1 MEDPAEL
8 LDSKAELD
16 QEEIERLLRENRALK
31 GRLDELERE
40 NRLLKQRNFDLS
52 MRYGRSVENRRQPFE
67 IVFSDSDLD
76 EDEDEDDDDEDRENG
91 GNSDERGSNVD
102 YDNEVSDDISLDN
115 EKNGHTQS
123 RNSVAEDAIKVTP
136 GNRSS
141 IGFSL
146 ATTGNS
152 SISSVTFSEAC
163 IEGSARNA
171 DNGTR
176 CKKVGGSYNS
186 VSDSATDSDVNN
198 LGSKAP
204 SNYTSHKNSQQDV
217 SGVYGG
223 SQSRPTDKRDT
234 MSESIDLSNK
244 EDTCEKPVRFPEIPD
259 SDRDGVSKQVDIEAA
274 TAAKERRGQRDN
286 EEQRLGSTNSAG
298 GGVLRRKEA
307 KQLKCY
313 AELDGH
319 EGAIYST
326 QYSPSGSLVASASFD
341 KTIRI
346 WDIGEQKQIAALS
359 GHQQTAFDIAWRYD
373 SAAVVS
379 AGFDRVCIEWDLEA
393 KQATSQLQCDGLV
406 QCVRY
411 STHNPRIVYSG
422 DSSGFISIH
431 DLRQPQGAT
440 KLSNDGSMV
449 NTIYCFNDETRLVSG
464 DRNGEIKMWDV
475 RIGRFMRLV
484 NSSTQSHAISYISV
498 VKNEKSGTEYMATN
512 SYDNVLRVYDRVD
525 DPSVPTPRAIHE
537 LRGIRSRNWP
547 IKNAFFDPLVA
558 QEQLLGLYND
568 DYYELDTRLQSEAR
582 GLQSMLF
589 LITGSAEPYAYL
601 YKLDTHSK
609 LARIDNKAKRDGRQ
623 RLEGHSDR
631 VYAVATHPTEIKACT
646 AGADSTVR
654 LWHVPSAGRL
664 LKEGNY

>member
-1 MEDPAEL
+1 MEDSTEF

-16 QEEIERLLRENRALK
+16 QEEIERLLRENRGLK

-52 MRYGRSVENRRQPFE
+52 MRYGRSAENRRQPFD
-67 IVFSDSDLD
+67 IVFSDSDL
-76 EDEDEDDDDEDRENG
+76 EDGGCDNT
-91 GNSDERGSNVD
+91 GNSDTSPGRRTGERG
-102 YDNEVSDDISLDN
+102 
-115 EKNGHTQS
+115 HS
-123 RNSVAEDAIKVTP
+123 RNSVHEDAISTTP
-136 GNRSS
+136 NNRSS
-141 IGFSL
+141 IGLSL

-163 IEGSARNA
+163 TEGSARNA
-171 DNGTR
+171 
-176 CKKVGGSYNS
+176 GGDTKHKEAGSSCNS
-186 VSDSATDSDVNN
+186 VGDSATDSDVY
-198 LGSKAP
+198 S
-204 SNYTSHKNSQQDV
+204 SHQEA
-217 SGVYGG
+217 SGVQARHTPSSHDVHGY
-223 SQSRPTDKRDT
+223 SRNRPTDTSGFLDET
-234 MSESIDLSNK
+234 VEH
-244 EDTCEKPVRFPEIPD
+244 
-259 SDRDGVSKQVDIEAA
+259 SDRDGDRSEISRNADAEAA
-274 TAAKERRGQRDN
+274 AATKEKRGQRDS
-286 EEQRLGSTNSAG
+286 EEQRLGTTNNSSG
-298 GGVLRRKEA
+298 GGTLRRKEA

-341 KTIRI
+341 KSVRV
-346 WDIGEQKQIAALS
+346 WDLSEQKQIAALS
-359 GHQQTAFDIAWRYD
+359 GHQQTAFDVAWRYD

-379 AGFDRVCIEWDLEA
+379 AGFDRMCIEWDLEA
-393 KQATSQLQCDGLV
+393 KQPTAQLQCDGLV

-411 STHNPRIVYSG
+411 STHNHRIVYSG

-475 RIGRFMRLV
+475 RIGKFMRLV
-484 NSSTQSHAISYISV
+484 NSSSQSHAISHISV
-498 VKNEKSGTEYMATN
+498 VKNEKSGTEYMAAN

-589 LITGSAEPYAYL
+589 LITGSAEPFAYL

-609 LARIDNKAKRDGRQ
+609 LARIDDKV
-623 RLEGHSDR
+623 S
-631 VYAVATHPTEIKACT
+631 ACY
-646 AGADSTVR
+646 SCE
-654 LWHVPSAGRL
+654 PL
-664 LKEGNY
+664 LLLLALGFKLMLC

>member
-16 QEEIERLLRENRALK
+16 QEEIERLLRENRGLK

-52 MRYGRSVENRRQPFE
+52 MRYGRSAENRRQPFE

-76 EDEDEDDDDEDRENG
+76 DDEDDDNNIGEL
-91 GNSDERGSNVD
+91 NSGT
-102 YDNEVSDDISLDN
+102 DD
-115 EKNGHTQS
+115 HVHS
-123 RNSVAEDAIKVTP
+123 RNSVSEDIISATTP
-136 GNRSS
+136 NKRNSFDLG
-141 IGFSL
+141 L

-152 SISSVTFSEAC
+152 SISSVTFSEEC
-163 IEGSARNA
+163 TEGSTRSTRN
-171 DNGTR
+171 NGKNKR
-176 CKKVGGSYNS
+176 VSASYSSVGE
-186 VSDSATDSDVNN
+186 SATDSDVNN
-198 LGSKAP
+198 VGPRAPPPDYTVHSNSSHQEDTTGVKATSKP
-204 SNYTSHKNSQQDV
+204 SSHD
-217 SGVYGG
+217 VYGS
-223 SQSRPTDKRDT
+223 SQSLTTDKPEYLDETSRHMDT
-234 MSESIDLSNK
+234 
-244 EDTCEKPVRFPEIPD
+244 
-259 SDRDGVSKQVDIEAA
+259 EAA
-274 TAAKERRGQRDN
+274 VPKEKRGQRDN
-286 EEQRLGSTNSAG
+286 EEQRHGAAANNSGSAS
-298 GGVLRRKEA
+298 RRKEA

-313 AELDGH
+313 AELDNH
-319 EGAIYST
+319 EGAIYSV
-326 QYSPSGSLVASASFD
+326 QYSPPGSFVASASFD
-341 KTIRI
+341 KTVRV
-346 WDIGEQKQIAALS
+346 WDISEQKQTAVLN
-359 GHQQTAFDIAWRYD
+359 GHQQTAFDVAWRYD
-373 SAAVVS
+373 STALVS
-379 AGFDRVCIEWDLEA
+379 AGFDRTCIEWDLEA
-393 KQATSQLQCDGLV
+393 KQPVTHLSCDGLV

-484 NSSTQSHAISYISV
+484 NSSSQSHAISHISV
-498 VKNEKSGTEYMATN
+498 VKNEKSGTEYMAAN

-568 DYYELDTRLQSEAR
+568 DYFELDTRLQNEAR

-589 LITGSAEPYAYL
+589 LVT
-601 YKLDTHSK
+601 
-609 LARIDNKAKRDGRQ
+609 
-623 RLEGHSDR
+623 
-631 VYAVATHPTEIKACT
+631 
-646 AGADSTVR
+646 
-654 LWHVPSAGRL
+654 
-664 LKEGNY
+664 